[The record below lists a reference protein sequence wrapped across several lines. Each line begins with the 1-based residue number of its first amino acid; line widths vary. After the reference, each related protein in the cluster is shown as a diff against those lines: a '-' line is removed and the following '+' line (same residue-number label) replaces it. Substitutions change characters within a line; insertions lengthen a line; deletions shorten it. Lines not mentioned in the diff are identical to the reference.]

1 MVFELKARAFEPK
14 DIGQI
19 KWYMELVN
27 NQVKEKSHSQTIG
40 IILCRDKDRLMVEYM
55 LYSSQDPLGVATFNR
70 HEELPIE
77 YAKYLPSE
85 EEIIKRLANLG
96 GTEGMRYLG

>member
-1 MVFELKARAFEPK
+1 MVFELKAREFIPQ

-27 NQVKEKSHSQTIG
+27 KEVKEHNHSNTIG
-40 IILCRDKDRLMVEYM
+40 IILCKNKDRLMVEYM
-55 LYSSQDPLGVATFNR
+55 LSNSQDPLGVATFNR
-70 HEELPIE
+70 YEELPAN

-85 EEIIKRLANLG
+85 EEIIKRLGNLDFI
-96 GTEGMRYLG
+96 